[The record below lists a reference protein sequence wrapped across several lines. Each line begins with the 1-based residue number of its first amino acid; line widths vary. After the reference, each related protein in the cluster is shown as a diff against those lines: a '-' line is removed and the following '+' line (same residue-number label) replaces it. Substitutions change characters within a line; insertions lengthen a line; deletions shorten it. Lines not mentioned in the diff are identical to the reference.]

1 MDAPE
6 ENSTDLTD
14 EQVIKAILTTNEDG
28 VVSKLSEEHNC
39 PECGT
44 RMHVEKH
51 SLRRR
56 TPHLYWIAW
65 MACEAGHPVS
75 ITFRADWVKTT

>member
-14 EQVIKAILTTNEDG
+14 EQVIGATITVGEDDI
-28 VVSKLSEEHNC
+28 VKKLCAVHNC
-39 PECGT
+39 PGCGT
-44 RMHVEKH
+44 RMHVVKH

-56 TPHLYWIAW
+56 TPHLYWITW
-65 MACEAGHPVS
+65 FECNEGHRDSAV
-75 ITFRADWVKTT
+75 FRADWVKT